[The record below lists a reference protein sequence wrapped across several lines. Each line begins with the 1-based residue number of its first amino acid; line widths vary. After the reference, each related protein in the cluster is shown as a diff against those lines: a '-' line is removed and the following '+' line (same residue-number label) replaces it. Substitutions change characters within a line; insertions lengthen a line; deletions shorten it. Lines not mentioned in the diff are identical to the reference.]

1 MPIDAL
7 SVLCAQLTRGL
18 LAIAKFLFT
27 ELSAFY
33 LSFFANRAGG
43 NANRYSNVNGNRT
56 HNEWE
61 GNGNRNFVIGMERNR
76 SPNCT
81 TALSRSPGP
90 SLAYGPAQVIV
101 FFCFATLCTVYA
113 VVRCLPVCLDV
124 CHDRVFYRNEYI
136 LKLCTPRCPAILVF
150 PY

>member
-7 SVLCAQLTRGL
+7 SVLCAQLSRNL

-33 LSFFANRAGG
+33 MSFFAKRTAVNT
-43 NANRYSNVNGNRT
+43 NRYSNVNENRT

-61 GNGNRNFVIGMERNR
+61 ENGNMNFVIGMERNR

-101 FFCFATLCTVYA
+101 FFCFATLC
-113 VVRCLPVCLDV
+113 RSLPLCDVCLSV
-124 CHDRVFYRNEYI
+124 WMSVTIVYFIEMSIFSNSVH
-136 LKLCTPRCPAILVF
+136 LVAPLF
-150 PY
+150 

>member
-7 SVLCAQLTRGL
+7 SVLCAQLSRNL

-33 LSFFANRAGG
+33 MSFFAKRTAVNT
-43 NANRYSNVNGNRT
+43 NRYSNVNENRT

-61 GNGNRNFVIGMERNR
+61 ENGNMNFVIGMERNR

-101 FFCFATLCTVYA
+101 FFLLRDAMPQSA

-124 CHDRVFYRNEYI
+124 CHDRLFYRNEYI

>member
-7 SVLCAQLTRGL
+7 SVLCAQLSRNL

-33 LSFFANRAGG
+33 MSFFAKRTAVNT
-43 NANRYSNVNGNRT
+43 NRYSNVNENRT

-61 GNGNRNFVIGMERNR
+61 ENGNMNFVIGMERNR

-101 FFCFATLCTVYA
+101 FFFASRRYA
-113 VVRCLPVCLDV
+113 AVCRCAMSACLSG
-124 CHDRVFYRNEYI
+124 CLSRSSI
-136 LKLCTPRCPAILVF
+136 L
-150 PY
+150 

>member
-7 SVLCAQLTRGL
+7 SVLCAQLTRDL

-101 FFCFATLCTVYA
+101 FFLLRDAMRSLC
-113 VVRCLPVCLDV
+113 RCAMSACLSG
-124 CHDRVFYRNEYI
+124 CLSRSCI
-136 LKLCTPRCPAILVF
+136 LSK
-150 PY
+150 